1 MEAMFMRRRKVFM
14 ENKIFQD
21 IDEFEKEFI
30 GEDSSNENE
39 KKGLNSEEKGYVAPI
54 CVHFVTN
61 NLLIH

>member
-1 MEAMFMRRRKVFM
+1 M

-30 GEDSSNENE
+30 GEDSSSENE
-39 KKGLNSEEKGYVAPI
+39 KKGLNSEEKSYVAPI

>member
-1 MEAMFMRRRKVFM
+1 M
-14 ENKIFQD
+14 ENKMFQN

-39 KKGLNSEEKGYVAPI
+39 KGLNSEEKNYVAPI

>member
-1 MEAMFMRRRKVFM
+1 M
-14 ENKIFQD
+14 ENKMFQN

-30 GEDSSNENE
+30 GEESSNGNENSASLTKDE
-39 KKGLNSEEKGYVAPI
+39 QSYVAPI